1 MVRRAELSARSASRS
16 GLTAYQVGRNFVPAL
31 NIIKIAKAGLKG
43 AEYGDE
49 RLVSLTMLAIS
60 RKTRKEVARVS

>member
-1 MVRRAELSARSASRS
+1 
-16 GLTAYQVGRNFVPAL
+16 LTAYQVGRNFVPAL